1 MGDVDVQADGQRIG
15 ALRPGRSI
23 TVGLGGDEVHLATF
37 PEASFFR
44 RYREKFGRP

>member
-1 MGDVDVQADGQRIG
+1 VGDVDVQADGQPIG
-15 ALRPGRSI
+15 ALRPGRSL
-23 TVGLGGDEVHLATF
+23 TVGLGGSEVHLATF